1 MAREAPI
8 RWWDQVNM
16 PGAVF
21 GGQPNTI
28 PGRPYPNRRVNASP
42 FASPSF
48 KPYVRPQ
55 APAVPTAAVDPVVA
69 APQMP
74 TQTAPAGLL
83 GQGGSGLLNAA
94 SVIGKA
100 GGPTAMP
107 VSLGSMIGPAFQ
119 AFGQGVDA
127 DAKAARE
134 LETYNMAKAAAVA
147 KTGRDKRFRK
157 QYPKLAN
164 MPIEEAAKVIVERE
178 KLVGEGPFKSPRW
191 FLNILEQERKNP
203 GSVPP
208 AKLALAK
215 NQYEVPRTFTGPDG
229 QLNTM
234 RLKLPKEY
242 ADLGMNTAG
251 SGSGGSGSGGSGSGS
266 GDGSGGFNVETI
278 RPGFDKENQK
288 KLDVSMVN
296 IGKLK
301 ASVNQFSDLLDT
313 HGLEVMPGKN
323 RQKMASVYLALLM
336 SLKDFLELGVLA
348 GPDMDIIKGLIN
360 DPTALSIETAIGGVD
375 GIKGQLEVL
384 EDMAKRYTGVVQ
396 ERWGPKGK
404 KQTSPT
410 VKRRQEAMLNK
421 RKIYVKNGKWFYDDT
436 NKAVKQ

>member
-1 MAREAPI
+1 MPREAPI

-28 PGRPYPNRRVNASP
+28 PGRPYPTRSASP

-127 DAKAARE
+127 DAKTARE

-164 MPIEEAAKVIVERE
+164 MPIEEASKVIVERA
-178 KLVGEGPFKSPRW
+178 KNQGEGPFKSPRW
-191 FLNILEQERKNP
+191 FLNVLQKELETP
-203 GSVPP
+203 GSQDPRLV
-208 AKLALAK
+208 KLAQ

-229 QLNTM
+229 QLNTQQ
-234 RLKLPKEY
+234 LKLPEAY
-242 ADLGMNTAG
+242 RNLGMNTTG
-251 SGSGGSGSGGSGSGS
+251 SGSGGSGDGSGN
-266 GDGSGGFNVETI
+266 GSGGFSVNTI

-288 KLDVSMVN
+288 KLDVAMVN

-323 RQKMASVYLALLM
+323 RQKMASGYLALLM

-360 DPTALSIETAIGGVD
+360 DPTALSFETAIGGVE

-384 EDMAKRYTGVVQ
+384 EDMAKRYTGVVH
-396 ERWGPKGK
+396 ERWGVKGK

>member
-1 MAREAPI
+1 
-8 RWWDQVNM
+8 
-16 PGAVF
+16 
-21 GGQPNTI
+21 
-28 PGRPYPNRRVNASP
+28 
-42 FASPSF
+42 
-48 KPYVRPQ
+48 
-55 APAVPTAAVDPVVA
+55 
-69 APQMP
+69 MP

-164 MPIEEAAKVIVERE
+164 MPIEEASKVIVERA
-178 KLVGEGPFKSPRW
+178 KNQGEGPFKSPRW
-191 FLNILEQERKNP
+191 FLNVLQKELETP
-203 GSVPP
+203 GSQDPRLV
-208 AKLALAK
+208 KLAQ

-242 ADLGMNTAG
+242 ANLGMNTAG
-251 SGSGGSGSGGSGSGS
+251 SGSGGSGDGSGN
-266 GDGSGGFNVETI
+266 GSGGFSVETI

-288 KLDVSMVN
+288 KLDNAMVN
-296 IGKLK
+296 FGKLET
-301 ASVNQFSDLLDT
+301 SIEQFGDLLDE
-313 HGLEVMPGKN
+313 HGIELFPGKN
-323 RQKMASVYLALLM
+323 KQKMSSAYLSLLM
-336 SLKDFLELGVLA
+336 SLKDFLALGVLA
-348 GPDMDIIKGLIN
+348 GPDMAIIEGLIKN
-360 DPTALSIETAIGGVD
+360 PTELSVETATSGAE
-375 GIKGQLEVL
+375 GIKAQLGVL
-384 EDMAKRYTGVVQ
+384 KDMLKRYEGVVH
-396 ERWGPKGK
+396 ERWAVKGK
-404 KQTSPT
+404 KRTSSI